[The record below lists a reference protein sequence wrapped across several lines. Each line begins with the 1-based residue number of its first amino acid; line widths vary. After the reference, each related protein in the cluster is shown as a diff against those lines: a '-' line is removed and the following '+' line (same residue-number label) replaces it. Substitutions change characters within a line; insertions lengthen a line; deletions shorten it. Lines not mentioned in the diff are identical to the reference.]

1 MLENRR
7 HTSPNDSRIPTSIK
21 EGEASTLGLP
31 QFFLQSQN
39 FFAFTPDYFSLI
51 DIIYVKK
58 RGIIFIMEDTQ
69 KKKISNFMW
78 WLALIVI
85 ICWLI
90 SNSPIILFEL
100 AILGGIWLYLSK
112 SSRKSADINEK
123 EEVVEEKEPDFV
135 VAGEKTDSF
144 YSGISENSSINGK
157 DK

>member
-1 MLENRR
+1 
-7 HTSPNDSRIPTSIK
+7 
-21 EGEASTLGLP
+21 
-31 QFFLQSQN
+31 
-39 FFAFTPDYFSLI
+39 
-51 DIIYVKK
+51 
-58 RGIIFIMEDTQ
+58 MEDTQ

-144 YSGISENSSINGK
+144 YSGISVGSSINVNHSDEKKSTSKGSSISESRSGISGGLHP
-157 DK
+157 